1 MALYLAAETDHF
13 FTVPRELVTVLVALL
28 GLRVHAV
35 PVLVAPE
42 ATRLARARAW
52 LRKRLEAH
60 LGALLAKGRN
70 GARR

>member
-35 PVLVAPE
+35 PVPVAP